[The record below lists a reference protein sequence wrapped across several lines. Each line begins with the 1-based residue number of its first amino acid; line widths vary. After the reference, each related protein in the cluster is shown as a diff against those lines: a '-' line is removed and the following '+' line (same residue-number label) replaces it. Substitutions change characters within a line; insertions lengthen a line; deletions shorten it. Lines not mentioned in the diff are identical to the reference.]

1 MLRNRILAHRGL
13 WRDPQEQNTLES
25 IELAFVEGFGVEIDV
40 RDQLGQLIV
49 SHDPP
54 NNQVYPTLEDVSK
67 LSVTTPTMGGPLLAL
82 NVKSDGIVKLLKSSP
97 IDFSKLRH
105 FWFDMSFPESYLMR
119 KAGYEVAHRLSEFER
134 FDQSYLSETMAEFV
148 WLDSFQEEWWDV
160 GIVASLS
167 EMGVSTIIVSPEL
180 HGREPESTWEQFS
193 DMVQAGLDV
202 YMCTDHPFAVEELL

>member
-1 MLRNRILAHRGL
+1 MRERILAHRGL
-13 WRDPQEQNTLES
+13 SRNPQEQNTLES
-25 IELAFVEGFGVEIDV
+25 IKLAFVEGFGVEIDV

-54 NNQVYPTLEDVSK
+54 SNQVYPTLKDVSK
-67 LSVTTPTMGGPLLAL
+67 LSFSTPTTVSPLLAL
-82 NVKSDGIVKLLKSSP
+82 NVKSDGIVKLLKSNP
-97 IDFSKLRH
+97 VDLSKLRH

-148 WLDSFQEEWWDV
+148 WLDSFQQQWWDS
-160 GIVASLS
+160 GIVAKLS
-167 EMGVSTIIVSPEL
+167 KMGVSTIIVSPEL
-180 HGREPESTWEQFS
+180 HGREPESTWEQFAE
-193 DMVQAGLDV
+193 MLQAGLDV